1 MKIYQ
6 AYMDAQQAEFVC
18 PEAVPFDASANCA
31 PGAREYEL
39 FRKLHADPAIRDGDE
54 PWGLVSWKFEH
65 KAPVGFHM
73 FRDFCSTAFQA
84 GADCAFI
91 NPMIGNEA
99 VYANV
104 WEQGIHCAHTG
115 IEKIA
120 YFLEQRMGIR
130 VASVSDV
137 STFAFCNYFVAN
149 KRFWHAYFGFIERA
163 LGLLDSEAA
172 RGSEVGQIYSGSGQ
186 YERDASASMRIFV
199 IERLFSAFL
208 LKQDAFRVM
217 AYAPGAADYDRK
229 FGVCMGQLLWNLS
242 RLKQRAV
249 EADDLSLYK
258 VWDKQRSALLADWHI
273 HIVWNLDDPFAMPLT
288 REYREFREF
297 CTELFA
303 AGQDTHERLQLQGNA
318 FQADTRQCHPG
329 RGQCRSGKI

>member
-6 AYMDAQQAEFVC
+6 AYMDVQQAGFVC
-18 PEAVPFDASANCA
+18 PDAIPYDASENRA
-31 PGAREYEL
+31 PDAREYEL
-39 FRKLHADPAIRDGDE
+39 FRKLHADPAIRDGGE

-65 KAPVGFHM
+65 KSPVSFHT
-73 FRDFCSTAFQA
+73 FREFCATAFEA

-120 YFLEQRMGIR
+120 YFLEQHTGIQA
-130 VASVSDV
+130 ASVSDA

-149 KRFWHAYFGFIERA
+149 KRFWDAYLSFTERA
-163 LGLLDSEAA
+163 LGLLDAEAA
-172 RGSEVGQIYSGSGQ
+172 RGTEVGKIYSGSGQ
-186 YERDASASMRIFV
+186 YERDSSASMRVFV

-208 LKQDAFRVM
+208 LQQDAFRVM
-217 AYAPGAADYDRK
+217 ACVPGADDYDRK
-229 FGVCMGQLLWNLS
+229 FGVRMGQLLWTLS
-242 RLKQRAV
+242 RLKRCAV

-258 VWDKQRSALLADWHI
+258 VWDKQRSVLLADWQI
-273 HIVWNLDDPFAMPLT
+273 HIVWNLDDPFTMPLT
-288 REYREFREF
+288 REYQEFRNF

-303 AGQDTHERLQLQGNA
+303 SGQGSHERPRLQGA
-318 FQADTRQCHPG
+318 VT
-329 RGQCRSGKI
+329 

>member
-6 AYMDAQQAEFVC
+6 AYMDAQQRDFVC
-18 PEAVPFDASANCA
+18 AGAIPFDASANCA
-31 PGAREYEL
+31 PGTREYEL
-39 FRKLHADPAIRDGDE
+39 FRQLHADPAIRDGGG

-65 KAPVGFHM
+65 KAPVSFRTFHA
-73 FRDFCSTAFQA
+73 FCRTAFDT

-120 YFLEQRMGIR
+120 YFLGQHMGIR
-130 VASVSDV
+130 VATVSDV

-149 KRFWHAYFGFIERA
+149 KRFWDAYFSFIERA
-163 LGLLDSEAA
+163 LGLLDAEAA
-172 RGSEVGQIYSGSGQ
+172 NGTEVGEIYSGSGQ

-208 LKQDAFRVM
+208 LQQDAFTVM
-217 AYAPGAADYDRK
+217 ACTPSAADYDSK
-229 FGVCMGQLLWNLS
+229 FGVRMGQLLWNLS
-242 RLKQRAV
+242 RIKQRAV

-258 VWDKQRSALLADWHI
+258 VWDRQRTALLADWHI

-288 REYREFREF
+288 REYRVFSEF
-297 CTELFA
+297 CAELFA
-303 AGQDTHERLQLQGNA
+303 DEHDTQKRLQLQA
-318 FQADTRQCHPG
+318 TA
-329 RGQCRSGKI
+329 S